1 MALQLRNL
9 FSPTCIQRSMPGP
22 YTFPKAMIQYQQF
35 GRLPFYS
42 SPYISLSP
50 SVRSIKPLQHPVI
63 NCSAL
68 TRADLGSTFRF
79 PSQFKGWATY
89 SSGHSGKSK
98 DLSDKVSTEAPKGK
112 GLFALYN
119 SLNGRSGTEFASKSK
134 KTIKE
139 NAKADKTVAKKENE
153 ASTDTKTISTKKKKA
168 SRTSTSQMK
177 KDVEA
182 ESPSKIL
189 TKAEK
194 SSTAK
199 RKKAPTTAST
209 TKESA
214 VPKRSNN
221 SSKTKKSNSS
231 TSPPETTAST
241 TKEAAVP
248 KSSNNSSK
256 TKKSNSSTSP
266 PETTA
271 ITTKEAAV
279 PKSSNNSSKTKK
291 SNSSTSPPEN
301 LVKKSSAKTPS
312 KSKNSVN
319 AKNKNLAKTS
329 SSKKGSSRSSSRT
342 EEYNMAAQSINGPVK
357 RSKSHEFKPLYPPS
371 GKSVVVVE
379 SVTKAKVIQN
389 YLGNMYEV
397 IPSYGHVRD
406 LAGRS
411 KSVRPDDDFSMV
423 WEVPHAAWTHLK
435 SIRVALNG
443 AENLILASDPDREG
457 EAIAWHI
464 VEMLHQ
470 QDALTEDIAISRVV
484 FHEITE
490 SSIKA
495 ALQSPR
501 DIDMDLVNAYLARRA
516 LDYLIGFNISPV
528 LWRKLPGCP
537 SAGRVQSAALALICD
552 RENEIEQFKPAEYWN
567 VKCLFWDKEKGF
579 DAHLTHYGKEKLNQF
594 SVSSEEKA
602 REIERRVSSSKFVA
616 LSKKTSKISKN
627 PPMPFI
633 TSTLQ
638 QDSANK
644 LQFSAYYTMKL
655 AQQLYEGVKLSG
667 GQATGL
673 ITYMRTDGFHIS
685 EAAAKEIVSLV
696 RERYGDKYASLGVQ
710 KYSKKVKNAQEA
722 HEAIRPT
729 NIRRLPS
736 TLRGVLSDDAF
747 KLYSLIWARTM
758 ACQMDPTRN
767 NMIQVDIGT
776 ADEDMVFRSTASRVD
791 FLGYRAVYE
800 DKEIGAIG
808 TNSDEDETR
817 VEHYEVLQ
825 GLKVK
830 ESIKLGEVNLSQ
842 HFTKPPPRYSE
853 GALVKK
859 LEELGIG
866 RPSTYAVT
874 MKVLQDRNYV
884 TMKSRV
890 LHPEFRGRMVSEFIA
905 QHFSEVSEYSFTA
918 GMETELDNVSTGTT
932 QWKSLL
938 NDYWSRFSKC
948 CELACN
954 VNPREVETM
963 LESKFGHILFARLP
977 GDSRRCPSCG
987 LGTLRLKVSRFGAGY
1002 FIGCDQHPKC
1012 KYICSTLFQEDDD
1025 NEDGEKENLNFP
1037 PKVLGIFPGTDQK
1050 VLLKNGPY
1058 GFYIQLGEDN
1068 KGCTPK
1074 RAPVP
1079 NKNISLLTLEDAV
1092 EMLKYPVFLG
1102 DHPDDGQPV
1111 VLTLSKAGFHV
1122 KHRNTI
1128 APVAKTYEPKEI
1140 TLAVG
1145 LKILKNK
1152 NAKHLGRPKSGQR
1165 VRNKLDR
1172 VLDEQLM
1179 DSPPANCAIAHT

>member
-9 FSPTCIQRSMPGP
+9 FSSTSIQRSFYGP
-22 YTFPKAMIQYQQF
+22 YRFPSTMVQYQQI
-35 GRLPFYS
+35 RKLLFYS
-42 SPYISLSP
+42 SPYTSLAP
-50 SVRSIKPLQHPVI
+50 IVRSIKPLQHPVI

-68 TRADLGSTFRF
+68 TRADLESTFRF
-79 PSQFKGWATY
+79 PSQFKAWATY

-98 DLSDKVSTEAPKGK
+98 ELADKLSTEAPKRK

-119 SLNGRSGTEFASKSK
+119 SLNGRAGTALASKSK
-134 KTIKE
+134 KTTKE
-139 NAKADKTVAKKENE
+139 NAKADKTVAKKQNE
-153 ASTDTKTISTKKKKA
+153 ASTDTKTISKEKKA

-182 ESPSKIL
+182 ESTSKIF

-194 SSTAK
+194 SSTAEK
-199 RKKAPTTAST
+199 IKSPTTAST
-209 TKESA
+209 TNKRKKE
-214 VPKRSNN
+214 
-221 SSKTKKSNSS
+221 
-231 TSPPETTAST
+231 
-241 TKEAAVP
+241 AVP

-256 TKKSNSSTSP
+256 TKKSSTSTSP
-266 PETTA
+266 E
-271 ITTKEAAV
+271 
-279 PKSSNNSSKTKK
+279 S
-291 SNSSTSPPEN
+291 
-301 LVKKSSAKTPS
+301 LVKKSSAKAPS
-312 KSKNSVN
+312 KSKISVN
-319 AKNKNLAKTS
+319 GKNENLAKTS
-329 SSKKGSSRSSSRT
+329 SSKESSSRSSSRT
-342 EEYNMAAQSINGPVK
+342 EEYSMAAQSLNGPVK
-357 RSKSHEFKPLYPPS
+357 RAKSHKFKPLYPPS

-379 SVTKAKVIQN
+379 SATKAKVIQK

-397 IPSYGHVRD
+397 VPSYGHVRD

-411 KSVRPDDDFSMV
+411 RSVRPDEDFSMV

-490 SSIKA
+490 SSIKV

-501 DIDMDLVNAYLARRA
+501 DINMDLVNAYLARRA

-528 LWRKLPGCP
+528 LWRKLPGCQ

-567 VKCLFWDKEKGF
+567 VKCFFWDKEKGF
-579 DAHLTHYGKEKLNQF
+579 DAHLTHYGKEKLNQL

-602 REIERRVSSSKFVA
+602 REIERHVSSSKFVV
-616 LSKKTSKISKN
+616 LSKKTSKVSKN
-627 PPMPFI
+627 PSMPYI

-655 AQQLYEGVKLSG
+655 AQQLYEGVKLSDG
-667 GQATGL
+667 EATGL

-685 EAAAKEIVSLV
+685 EAAAKEIVSFV
-696 RERYGDKYASLGVQ
+696 RERYGDEYASLGVR

-776 ADEDMVFRSTASRVD
+776 ADKDLVFRSTASGVD

-800 DKEIGAIG
+800 DKRIGAIG
-808 TNSDEDETR
+808 TNTDEEETR

-830 ESIKLGEVNLSQ
+830 ESIKLREVNLSQ

-884 TMKSRV
+884 TMENRV

-918 GMETELDNVSTGTT
+918 DMETELDNVSAGTT
-932 QWKSLL
+932 QWKSVL

-963 LESKFGHILFARLP
+963 LESKFGHILFAQLP
-977 GDSRRCPSCG
+977 DNCRRCPSCG
-987 LGTLRLKVSRFGAGY
+987 LGTLRLKVSRLGAGY

-1012 KYICSTLFQEDDD
+1012 KYICSTLFQEEDD
-1025 NEDGEKENLNFP
+1025 NEDGEKSENLTFP
-1037 PKVLGIFPGTDQK
+1037 PKVLGIFPSTDQK

-1068 KGCTPK
+1068 KGFTPK

-1079 NKNISLLTLEDAV
+1079 NKKISLLTLEDAV
-1092 EMLKYPVFLG
+1092 EMLKYPVLLG

-1122 KHRNTI
+1122 KHRNTV
-1128 APVAKTYEPKEI
+1128 APVAKTYDPKEI
-1140 TLAVG
+1140 TLVVG
-1145 LKILKNK
+1145 LKILKSK
-1152 NAKHLGRPKSGQR
+1152 DAKHLGRPKNGPRIRDQ
-1165 VRNKLDR
+1165 LDK
-1172 VLDEQLM
+1172 VLDEQL
-1179 DSPPANCAIAHT
+1179 DSTPANCVIASR